1 VILGLVLVVG
11 AVHALVTLPP
21 PPPSGRDIPGGF
33 AIIFLSLAVVAGVFL
48 AVVGVVTGGDED
60 PVFHGHQRTVLR
72 VLGYFLGGS
81 LLVGVGAALTV
92 DVLLAVAVP
101 GVAALLALPV
111 VLGVIC
117 WRAGEVALG
126 AGRRLTDG

>member
-1 VILGLVLVVG
+1 MRVRDVARGVLVVLGLVLVVG
-11 AVHALVTLPP
+11 AVQALVTLPP

-33 AIIFLSLAVVAGVFL
+33 AIIFPSLAVIAGVF
-48 AVVGVVTGGDED
+48 
-60 PVFHGHQRTVLR
+60 
-72 VLGYFLGGS
+72 
-81 LLVGVGAALTV
+81 
-92 DVLLAVAVP
+92 LAVAVP

-111 VLGVIC
+111 VLGGVC